1 MYNLS
6 ILRRIRIRYET
17 FKKANPPARLST
29 NMTQWEDFQLEATYK
44 PGVGHF
50 FWARKIKPGDVVDV
64 HFKKSLNVK
73 ALLIVTGFDKDEE
86 RSGND
91 RLLKGDLLEA
101 KDKGAD
107 RRSQFK
113 RSCWAGFRTFLVLD
127 LKLDAQS
134 GAFLTI
140 CNVIRK

>member
-1 MYNLS
+1 M
-6 ILRRIRIRYET
+6 
-17 FKKANPPARLST
+17 
-29 NMTQWEDFQLEATYK
+29 
-44 PGVGHF
+44 
-50 FWARKIKPGDVVDV
+50 DV

-101 KDKGAD
+101 KDKGTD

>member
-1 MYNLS
+1 
-6 ILRRIRIRYET
+6 
-17 FKKANPPARLST
+17 
-29 NMTQWEDFQLEATYK
+29 MTQWEDFQLEATYK

-91 RLLKGDLLEA
+91 RLLNGDLLEA